1 LQQGSYLDK
10 SSALPTRA
18 DEQEQQ
24 RDERRISG
32 MGPLVF
38 EGLVDEQASPARE
51 SGKRLMEKRHDSFLW
66 PVVGDAH
73 HDDGI
78 RALRKALAKE
88 VARMNIN
95 AFSQGR
101 IVAKELLGFFADLW
115 QVKEDGLQLRI
126 LRDQGQTKPPVTA
139 SHIQDPPAL
148 GKIPILRENHSWKDA
163 GVMHEGAIT
172 GDLPVGRFKEI
183 RIVLIYRPVLKKGG
197 LEVTTGQ
204 IEGIEEPDVGTLE
217 IQPALDKECLR

>member
-1 LQQGSYLDK
+1 
-10 SSALPTRA
+10 
-18 DEQEQQ
+18 
-24 RDERRISG
+24 
-32 MGPLVF
+32 MVF

-51 SGKRLMEKRHDSFLW
+51 SGKRFMEKRHDSLRW

-115 QVKEDGLQLRI
+115 QVKEDSLQLRI
-126 LRDQGQTKPPVTA
+126 LRDQGQTKPPVPA

-172 GDLPVGRFKEI
+172 GDLPVGSFKEI

-197 LEVTTGQ
+197 LKVTAGQ

-217 IQPALDKECLR
+217 IQPALDQKGLRELGVAV